1 MTRSVLFSM
10 LILAGAIA
18 GSAESAPALCITN
31 SSSTLSR
38 GTASDDASFVSSS
51 PANADSNFK
60 LELDLNNG
68 LDFLEPDP
76 EEVEAAAE
84 NSATAAESMDASSSN
99 DETTAATTE
108 DTAVASVEES
118 SSTAADLD
126 TVDLQA
132 QIEMSRE
139 DYLNSR
145 ASEIN
150 DCF

>member
-10 LILAGAIA
+10 LILVGAIA
-18 GSAESAPALCITN
+18 SSAKSAPALCITN

-51 PANADSNFK
+51 PATADSNFK

-68 LDFLEPDP
+68 LDFLEADT
-76 EEVEAAAE
+76 EEEESTSAD
-84 NSATAAESMDASSSN
+84 SATVAESMDASST
-99 DETTAATTE
+99 DETTEAATE
-108 DTAVASVEES
+108 EIASSDAENS
-118 SSTAADLD
+118 SSSAADLD

-150 DCF
+150 DCS